1 MFGSVFGTKK
11 LDVWVNIYDLQE
23 NQSMLNSLG
32 VGTHHSGV
40 QVGNYEYYFGMGGV
54 NRGPARHEAFGTFKE
69 RVSFGQVEGQAKVN
83 EALGVLRAAWAG
95 DSYNLAHKNC
105 NHFSEAF
112 VKALFPTSTVE
123 LPAWL
128 NRAARM
134 GSWFFPSNPNP
145 ASDPIGANG
154 TSKNGDLVQFG
165 ATSQTLEAEASKG
178 GSGATPPK
186 AAAEAA
192 GAAKKGGMTDA
203 QKAALAKIKG
213 GSKKQAKS

>member
-40 QVGNYEYYFGMGGV
+40 QVGNYEYYFGMAGV

-69 RVSFGQVEGQAKVN
+69 RVSFGQVEGQVKVN
-83 EALGVLRAAWAG
+83 EALGKLRTAWAG
-95 DSYNLAHKNC
+95 DTYNLAHKNC
-105 NHFSEAF
+105 NHFSEIF

-134 GSWFFPSNPNP
+134 GSWFYPSNPNP

-154 TSKNGDLVQFG
+154 TSKNGDIVQFG
-165 ATSQTLEAEASKG
+165 DTSQTLESKSGRG
-178 GSGATPPK
+178 GVATAPK
-186 AAAEAA
+186 AAVEAA
-192 GAAKKGGMTDA
+192 GPATKKSGMTDA
-203 QKAALAKIKG
+203 QKAALAKLKG
-213 GSKKQAKS
+213 GSKKHPKS